1 MSPKGISMK
10 LPQNN
15 TGRILTIATALS
27 LASASVVWAQIEG
40 PKRGIAPLASTG
52 DFEVTG
58 IEVNATGKDAM
69 EARRKG
75 WEEAQRKG
83 WDALWAKTR
92 GGKSSLS
99 DSTLDGIVAA
109 IVVEEEQIGPKRY
122 VAKLGISF
130 DRARAGQLLGVGGI
144 ASRSAPMMILP
155 ILYNGAAATVYEQ
168 QTAWQRAWATYRTAD
183 SKIDYIRPS
192 GAGGESLLLNAGQI
206 GRRSRQWW
214 RVILDQFGAA
224 DVIIPIARIERSFPG
239 GPIVGKFSARHGP
252 DNRFLGSF
260 ELRAANSAALPAMME
275 QAVKKM
281 DELFIAALNSGQLRA
296 DSTLTFTPETI
307 AEEDL
312 APLETALPEVKEK
325 VEKPKDDK
333 EADDPVEKELRKAD
347 EEERKNDNP
356 NDKPAPLAVPVT
368 TQTVSVQANTAT
380 AADVDRAEASLRG
393 IPGVQSVSTTS
404 LALGG
409 TSVIRVTYQG
419 DPDAFKAALSARGFR

>member
-1 MSPKGISMK
+1 
-10 LPQNN
+10 
-15 TGRILTIATALS
+15 
-27 LASASVVWAQIEG
+27 
-40 PKRGIAPLASTG
+40 
-52 DFEVTG
+52 
-58 IEVNATGKDAM
+58 
-69 EARRKG
+69 
-75 WEEAQRKG
+75 
-83 WDALWAKTR
+83 
-92 GGKSSLS
+92 
-99 DSTLDGIVAA
+99 
-109 IVVEEEQIGPKRY
+109 
-122 VAKLGISF
+122 
-130 DRARAGQLLGVGGI
+130 
-144 ASRSAPMMILP
+144 
-155 ILYNGAAATVYEQ
+155 
-168 QTAWQRAWATYRTAD
+168 
-183 SKIDYIRPS
+183 
-192 GAGGESLLLNAGQI
+192 
-206 GRRSRQWW
+206 
-214 RVILDQFGAA
+214 
-224 DVIIPIARIERSFPG
+224 
-239 GPIVGKFSARHGP
+239 
-252 DNRFLGSF
+252 
-260 ELRAANSAALPAMME
+260 MME